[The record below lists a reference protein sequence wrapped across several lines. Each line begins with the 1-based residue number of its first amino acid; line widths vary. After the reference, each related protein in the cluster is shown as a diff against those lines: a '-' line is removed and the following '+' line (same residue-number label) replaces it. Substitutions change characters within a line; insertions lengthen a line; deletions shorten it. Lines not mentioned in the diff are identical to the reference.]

1 MIWNCDSFSGALA
14 FCRSLT
20 VAALKVGV
28 RVRQENEFK
37 NSEVML
43 ADSVCEIE
51 VEIMNADGL
60 HMRPAM
66 QFVDVA
72 SKYKC
77 DIQVSNTETR
87 VDAKSIMQMT
97 MLAATCGTK
106 LMVRAEGEDCKE
118 AIDALRDLV
127 EVRLFGEPPKEQVS

>member
-1 MIWNCDSFSGALA
+1 LSGENFTLA
-14 FCRSLT
+14 EA
-20 VAALKVGV
+20 VY
-28 RVRQENEFK
+28 
-37 NSEVML
+37 
-43 ADSVCEIE
+43 EIE
-51 VEIMNADGL
+51 VEIKNADGL

-72 SKYKC
+72 GEFDC
-77 DIQVSNTETR
+77 DIKVSNADTE

-106 LMVRAEGEDCKE
+106 LHIRAEGSDAKE

-127 EVRLFGEPPKEQVS
+127 EVKMFDETPGGAASRAKKG